1 MKEKGWLD
9 IPLLY
14 GAFLGAAVG
23 LELLAKTDLKI
34 GTIVFDGCPVQKFP
48 AIGRWILTSVFLKK
62 HRKAVANPG
71 ISEKRMTQMY
81 GELFGPAMG
90 KSFERMSEKS
100 VRNIVAACSDCA
112 FYRYSAEVERH
123 LHFEY
128 GSKDFD
134 LKGAKKNLPKHYPS
148 ASLEVREEYGHCE
161 YMASRGTSYGEVLEK
176 YMKMDSGAF

>member
-1 MKEKGWLD
+1 M
-9 IPLLY
+9 
-14 GAFLGAAVG
+14 
-23 LELLAKTDLKI
+23 
-34 GTIVFDGCPVQKFP
+34 
-48 AIGRWILTSVFLKK
+48 TSVFLKK
-62 HRKAVANPG
+62 HRKAVVNPG

-134 LKGAKKNLPKHYPS
+134 LKGAKIIRVGSGKNGKGLLFPS
-148 ASLEVREEYGHCE
+148 IFSAGLCCSAPLQ
-161 YMASRGTSYGEVLEK
+161 ALS
-176 YMKMDSGAF
+176 AQA